1 MRYTGVP
8 AALLGLAGLLWL
20 AEAAA
25 SEWTAFWSERDDA
38 NQEQVDHRAWQSIL
52 DTYLRTDSSAPADDR
67 ATPTSGVNLF
77 DYAALKGNAADRER
91 LAGYLTSL
99 QALDPRRLSAAEQM
113 AYWINFYNALTVRVV
128 VDDYPVD
135 SIWEIH
141 EGWLDTGPWDD
152 VHAQVAGRDLTLN
165 DIEHR
170 ILRPI
175 WRDERIHYAVNCASL
190 GCPNLAPKA
199 YAAATLEEQLEQGAA
214 DYVNHPRGA
223 SLIDGEL
230 VVSSIYDWY
239 EEDFGDSEAAVIKH
253 LLKYADAELAAQLRS
268 YDRGLDYEYDWSLND
283 P

>member
-1 MRYTGVP
+1 MLAGVV
-8 AALLGLAGLLWL
+8 LAGLLWP
-20 AEAAA
+20 AQAAA
-25 SEWTAFWSERDDA
+25 SEWKAFWSERNEA
-38 NQEQVDHRAWQSIL
+38 NQEQIDHGAWQSIL
-52 DTYLRTDSSAPADDR
+52 DGYLRVGSSEAADALPLGPA
-67 ATPTSGVNLF
+67 SGVNRF
-77 DYAALKGNAADRER
+77 DYAALKANAADRER
-91 LAGYLTSL
+91 LTGYLASL

-135 SIWEIH
+135 SIREIH

-152 VHAQVAGRDLTLN
+152 VQAQVAGRDLTLN

-175 WRDERIHYAVNCASL
+175 WRDARIHYAVNCASL

-199 YAAATLEEQLEQGAA
+199 YASATLEEQLEQGATE
-214 DYVNHPRGA
+214 YVNHPRGA
-223 SLIDGEL
+223 AFVDGEL

-239 EEDFGDSEAAVIKH
+239 EEDFGDGEAAVVKH
-253 LLKYADAELAAQLRS
+253 LLKYADDALAVRLRS
-268 YDRGLDYEYDWSLND
+268 YDEGLDYEYDWSLND